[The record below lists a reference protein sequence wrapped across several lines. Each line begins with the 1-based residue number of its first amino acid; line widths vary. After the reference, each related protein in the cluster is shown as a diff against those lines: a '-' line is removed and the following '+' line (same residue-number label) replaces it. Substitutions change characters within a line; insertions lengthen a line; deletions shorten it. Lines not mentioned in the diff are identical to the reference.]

1 MAVDKLDNSKT
12 QDSLPKNNSS
22 VKSFIKVKL
31 SDGSFQTII
40 PITNTNS
47 VLCTSGRT
55 LDLELDDITNDII
68 LISSSIEELC
78 GETNIISS
86 NMTELVEYVN
96 PLMEELKSHIE
107 VVDFG
112 DEVES
117 TIFDHVYGEI
127 DRVVEK
133 IQTIENS
140 LEEVIS
146 KLNKV
151 ITDNNNLS
159 KTVSNLSDKLSSHE
173 DTIV

>member
-1 MAVDKLDNSKT
+1 MVVDELDNSKT
-12 QDSLPKNNSS
+12 QDSLPKNNRS
-22 VKSFIKVKL
+22 VKSFIKVRL

-40 PITNTNS
+40 PISNTSS
-47 VLCTSGRT
+47 VICASGRT
-55 LDLELDDITNDII
+55 LDLELDNITNDII
-68 LISSSIEELC
+68 LNSSSIEELC

-86 NMTELVEYVN
+86 KLDII
-96 PLMEELKSHIE
+96 S
-107 VVDFG
+107 G
-112 DEVES
+112 
-117 TIFDHVYGEI
+117 
-127 DRVVEK
+127 K
-133 IQTIENS
+133 IQSIENS